1 MKNKQN
7 PVILGIVAE
16 YDPFHRGHARHLR
29 LAKEAAGADYA
40 YAVLSPC
47 FCQRGEPSLF
57 SPHDRAKCA
66 LEAGIDAV
74 FALRAD
80 QVLRDAEHYAFSA
93 VSLLNRLGCTH
104 LGFGAETDDL
114 PLLRTVARFL
124 EDPPSAFRLALKRWL
139 DQGLGFPSAREAA
152 LREVLPE
159 AGTLL
164 SCPNNILAICYLR
177 ALFRL
182 KSPMRPVLIRRTGAY
197 HAAGIDPEAPSASA
211 LRGALRRGNWLPAL
225 EALPDFSGSVV
236 RAAFLGGR
244 VADPGI
250 YDALL
255 LHRLRSMTPDQAALL
270 PDLSEGLEK
279 KLLREAGTART
290 RDELLNLVS
299 GRRYPRARIS
309 RLCAWAL
316 LDSPAP
322 DETPAESV
330 LLLGL
335 RRKPEMTSGW
345 RDLPLKILS
354 SLSEAPD
361 IPAWSADRHAWRIWA
376 QCSGLP
382 DSYPFTVPL
391 VRLPDGK
398 TD

>member
-1 MKNKQN
+1 MECTGK
-7 PVILGIVAE
+7 PVRILGVVAE
-16 YDPFHRGHARHLR
+16 YDPFHRGHEKHLR
-29 LAKEAAGADYA
+29 LAKEAVQPDFTYV
-40 YAVLSPC
+40 VLSGC
-47 FCQRGEPSLF
+47 FRQRGDPAML
-57 SPHDRAKCA
+57 SPYCRARCA
-66 LEAGIDAV
+66 LASGADAV
-74 FALRAD
+74 FALPALWT
-80 QVLRDAEHYAFSA
+80 VRDAEHYALGS
-93 VSLLNRLGCTH
+93 VSLLASLGATH
-104 LGFGAETDDL
+104 LAFGAETDDL

-124 EDPPSAFRLALKRWL
+124 EDPPSAFRLALKKWL

-255 LHRLRSMTPDQAALL
+255 LHRLRSMTPE
-270 PDLSEGLEK
+270 P
-279 KLLREAGTART
+279 REPGM
-290 RDELLNLVS
+290 N
-299 GRRYPRARIS
+299 
-309 RLCAWAL
+309 C
-316 LDSPAP
+316 
-322 DETPAESV
+322 
-330 LLLGL
+330 
-335 RRKPEMTSGW
+335 
-345 RDLPLKILS
+345 
-354 SLSEAPD
+354 
-361 IPAWSADRHAWRIWA
+361 
-376 QCSGLP
+376 
-382 DSYPFTVPL
+382 
-391 VRLPDGK
+391 
-398 TD
+398 